1 MERTATISSSKATE
15 REALVI
21 FAAGMSDWRPY
32 ASSPILGALLAMM
45 LLGAIALSSR
55 SRGRDA
61 HRRGAR
67 IRDGRALQRR
77 TASLQLLR
85 REPRL
90 TLAGIG
96 IRPEEEVKH
105 FKLIG
110 TTGTGKSTAIR
121 ELLAGALERG
131 DRAVIADPDG
141 GYLDRFHDGG
151 RGDVILNPFDAR
163 SLRWDPFAEIRE
175 PYDAEQLASS
185 LIPSTEDAS
194 GREWRGY
201 ARTFLTAI
209 VRRCHEAYRHDAAE
223 LWRLIAIAPGAELR
237 ALVAG
242 TPAQPFL
249 EPENARMFGS
259 IRSVAASAAAALE
272 HVQSQRSRAFSVR
285 DWIDEG
291 RGALFL
297 PYQASQIAALRTI
310 IATWVRLAIFQ
321 IMSRESHG
329 RRVWLIVD
337 ELDALGAIDGLK
349 DALARLRK
357 FGGRCVLGF
366 QSVAQVSSTYGAG
379 EAQTC
384 VENCGNTLILRCSAS
399 EHGGTS
405 QFASRLI
412 GEREVARRST
422 SRGRDGN
429 GFPGTRGS
437 RRSLNVSEQ
446 RVTEA
451 AVLASELEQLPDLT
465 GYLKTA
471 SSAAWLKVRLPR
483 A

>member
-1 MERTATISSSKATE
+1 MSPAWIVPSGSS
-15 REALVI
+15 
-21 FAAGMSDWRPY
+21 AARPL
-32 ASSPILGALLAMM
+32 IEALLAVA
-45 LLGAIALSSR
+45 LGTAVALSRR
-55 SRGRDA
+55 SRDRDA
-61 HRRGAR
+61 YRRGTR
-67 IRDGRALQRR
+67 LRDGKAAQRH
-77 TASLQLLR
+77 TARLQLLR
-85 REPRL
+85 REPLL
-90 TLAGIG
+90 TLAGVG

-121 ELLAGALERG
+121 ELLAAALERG
-131 DRAVIADPDG
+131 DRAVITDPDG
-141 GYLDRFHDGG
+141 GYLERFHDPG
-151 RGDVILNPFDAR
+151 RGDVILNPFDGR
-163 SLRWDPFAEIRE
+163 SLRWDPFAEVRD

-201 ARTFLTAI
+201 ARTFLTAVI
-209 VRRCHEAYRHDAAE
+209 RRCHEAGRHDAAE
-223 LWRLIAIAPGAELR
+223 LWRLIAIAPSAQLR
-237 ALVAG
+237 PMVAG
-242 TPAQPFL
+242 TAAQPFL

-259 IRSVAASAAAALE
+259 LRSVAGSAAAALE
-272 HVQSQRSRAFSVR
+272 HVQSQRARAFSVR

-297 PYQASQIAALRTI
+297 PYRASQIAALRTI
-310 IATWVRLAIFQ
+310 IATWVRLSIFQ
-321 IMSRESHG
+321 IMSRESRG

-357 FGGRCVLGF
+357 FDGRCVLGF
-366 QSVAQVSSTYGAG
+366 QSIAQVSTTYGAG
-379 EAQTC
+379 EAQTV
-384 VENCGNTLILRCSAS
+384 VENCGNTFILRCSAS

-412 GEREVARRST
+412 GEREVARRNT

-429 GFPGTRGS
+429 GFPGARGS
-437 RRSLNVSEQ
+437 RRSMNVSEQ

-451 AVLASELEQLPDLT
+451 AVLPSQLEQLPDLT

-471 SSAAWLKVRLPR
+471 SSASWLKVRLQR
-483 A
+483 V